1 MGGFL
6 LACPSSVNRGGPAMV
21 SLPLWLEINVSGT
34 TELELLTSVIGFKI
48 IVEVCFRPIGND
60 VAL

>member
-1 MGGFL
+1 
-6 LACPSSVNRGGPAMV
+6 MV